1 VRVRVRVGGPVPVT
15 ITDGGRWGRLREA
28 RWRSGSYMPLGEVLQ
43 VKLKLLSLGPSLC
56 IAGWL
61 DSMSRLGDF
70 PAPGGG
76 AMP

>member
-1 VRVRVRVGGPVPVT
+1 
-15 ITDGGRWGRLREA
+15 
-28 RWRSGSYMPLGEVLQ
+28 MPLGEVLQ

-76 AMP
+76 AMGTGNEYYNGMLDCFRKIVKNEG

>member
-1 VRVRVRVGGPVPVT
+1 
-15 ITDGGRWGRLREA
+15 
-28 RWRSGSYMPLGEVLQ
+28 MPLGEVLQ